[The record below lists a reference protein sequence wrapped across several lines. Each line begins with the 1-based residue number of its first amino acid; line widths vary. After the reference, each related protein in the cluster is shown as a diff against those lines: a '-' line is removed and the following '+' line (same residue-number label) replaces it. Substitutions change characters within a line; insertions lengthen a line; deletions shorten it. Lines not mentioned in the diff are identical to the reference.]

1 MFPFVFYGYII
12 PLGLRE
18 KYFLAKE
25 DNMKKLKKRFLYE
38 FREMRKEL
46 PFYEYIIWWLLRAAM
61 ITTAVAFEIR
71 GEAEYQRNLILLN
84 TLATFTIP
92 ILRFISPE
100 RLFTSKISF
109 RTQSYI
115 DIFVLAGSFLGHGLK
130 FLGEIPEY
138 DKLMHVAAGGVVVF
152 IGAELIK
159 AFKGYESLTPGI
171 KTFSGVGFSFIIIV
185 AWELMEFFADWFI
198 TDSNNQGYFIV
209 PDETM
214 LFVKI
219 FGMPK
224 NMPSQAPVYD
234 TNADM
239 FYAVIGCAVCA
250 ALLFF
255 FLRKKEK
262 NDIASAERETASVC

>member
-1 MFPFVFYGYII
+1 MSF
-12 PLGLRE
+12 GLRG
-18 KYFLAKE
+18 KYFLVKE
-25 DNMKKLKKRFLYE
+25 ENMKKLKNRFL
-38 FREMRKEL
+38 REYHLLRKEL
-46 PFYEYIIWWLLRAAM
+46 PLAEYICWWLLRVAM
-61 ITTAVAFEIR
+61 LTTAIVFELTD
-71 GEAEYQRNLILLN
+71 EAEYQRNLILLN
-84 TLATFTIP
+84 TLASFTVP

-115 DIFVLAGSFLGHGLK
+115 DIFILSGSFLGHGLG
-130 FLGEIPEY
+130 FLGEVPEY
-138 DKLMHVAAGGVVVF
+138 DKLMHVAAGGIVVF
-152 IGAELIK
+152 IGAEIIK
-159 AFKGYESLTPGI
+159 TFRGYGQFTAGI

-198 TDSNNQGYFIV
+198 TGSQNQGYNIL
-209 PDETM
+209 PDEAM

-224 NMPSQAPVYD
+224 NMPAQAPVYD

-250 ALLFF
+250 VLLYC
-255 FLRKKEK
+255 FLRKGEK
-262 NDIASAERETASVC
+262 HSQEKASAGALKI